1 MMKWN
6 EEEQFQQTFM
16 DTIREMKNDKM
27 FERYD
32 QAIDFKTS
40 WVGLLTIDLITSLVH
55 ISLPELVL
63 PSLPIVSNV
72 KSTKQI
78 LEDIR

>member
-1 MMKWN
+1 MKWN

-32 QAIDFKTS
+32 QAIGTYFFT
-40 WVGLLTIDLITSLVH
+40 
-55 ISLPELVL
+55 
-63 PSLPIVSNV
+63 
-72 KSTKQI
+72 
-78 LEDIR
+78 

>member
-1 MMKWN
+1 MTK
-6 EEEQFQQTFM
+6 
-16 DTIREMKNDKM
+16 
-27 FERYD
+27 
-32 QAIDFKTS
+32 
-40 WVGLLTIDLITSLVH
+40 LLVH

-78 LEDIR
+78 LEDIRWQVFNTKYTFDLG